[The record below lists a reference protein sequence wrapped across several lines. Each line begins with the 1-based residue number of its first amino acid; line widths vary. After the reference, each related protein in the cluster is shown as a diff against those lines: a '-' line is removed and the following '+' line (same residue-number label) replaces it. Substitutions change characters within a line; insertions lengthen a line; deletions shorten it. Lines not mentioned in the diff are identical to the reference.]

1 MTGAALMTNA
11 DPASGAGLKTGAV
24 PVASAPTTTVVSGA
38 AAGIGAA
45 VAARLLTEGHRVFGI
60 DRAWSDAAPNLDA
73 NLVRLTADVADD
85 DQLAAAFARIAEYTD
100 RLHGIVCAAGIQR
113 YGTVGET
120 SAAQFDEVLDVNLR
134 GAFLTVHHG
143 DPLLRRAGAGA
154 AVVLVSSVQA
164 YQAQSSVV
172 AYTASKGALLAMMR
186 GMAVDYAP
194 LGIRVNAVCPGSVD
208 TPMLRWAAEKFAGTG
223 GSDAVLADWGR
234 AHPLGRVA
242 QPSEVAEVVEF
253 LLSERA
259 SFVTGADLKV
269 DGGLTAGQAVTL
281 P

>member
-1 MTGAALMTNA
+1 MTHT
-11 DPASGAGLKTGAV
+11 AGTAG
-24 PVASAPTTTVVSGA
+24 VSTSMLVTGA

-45 VAARLLTEGHRVFGI
+45 VAQRLLADGHRVFGI
-60 DRAWSDAAPNLDA
+60 DRSWPDSEPGAADGVL
-73 NLVRLTADVADD
+73 RLTADVAAD
-85 DQLAAAFARIAEYTD
+85 DQLAAAFAEIAESTD
-100 RLHGIVCAAGIQR
+100 TLRGIVCAAGIQR
-113 YGTVGET
+113 YGTVGQMT
-120 SAAQFDEVLDVNLR
+120 AAQFDEVLDVNLR

-143 DPLLRRAGAGA
+143 DRLLRAAGAGA

-208 TPMLRWAAEKFAGTG
+208 TPMLRWAAEKFAGAG
-223 GSDAVLADWGR
+223 GSARVLADWGR

-242 QPSEVAEVVEF
+242 RASEIAEVVEF
-253 LLSERA
+253 LLSDRA